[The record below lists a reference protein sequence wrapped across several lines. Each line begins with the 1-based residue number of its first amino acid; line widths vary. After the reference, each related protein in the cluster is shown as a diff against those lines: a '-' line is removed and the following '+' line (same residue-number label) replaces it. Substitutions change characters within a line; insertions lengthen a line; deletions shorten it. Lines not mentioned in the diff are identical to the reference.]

1 MEESNK
7 ELLEYIYKTAEMGKY
22 SSTELVKEL
31 HNKDN
36 KIKEELDEIVKGYEG
51 IYKKTEKLL
60 KKHKLEE
67 KEINYFAKMG
77 ASFNM
82 KKEVMND
89 NSDASIADMLIQG
102 LTMGN
107 LEMSKKIG
115 NYEKKVDDKILDLA
129 KELHKFGEKE
139 IEKLKKFL

>member
-115 NYEKKVDDKILDLA
+115 DYEKKVDDKILDLA

>member
-22 SSTELVKEL
+22 SSTELLKEL

-115 NYEKKVDDKILDLA
+115 DYEKKVDDKILDLA

>member
-36 KIKEELDEIVKGYEG
+36 KIKEELDEIVKGY
-51 IYKKTEKLL
+51 
-60 KKHKLEE
+60 EE

-115 NYEKKVDDKILDLA
+115 DYEKKVDDKILDLA

>member
-22 SSTELVKEL
+22 SSTELLKEL

-36 KIKEELDEIVKGYEG
+36 KIKEELDEIVKGYEE

>member
-51 IYKKTEKLL
+51 IYKKTERT
-60 KKHKLEE
+60 
-67 KEINYFAKMG
+67 A
-77 ASFNM
+77 
-82 KKEVMND
+82 
-89 NSDASIADMLIQG
+89 
-102 LTMGN
+102 
-107 LEMSKKIG
+107 
-115 NYEKKVDDKILDLA
+115 
-129 KELHKFGEKE
+129 
-139 IEKLKKFL
+139 

>member
-22 SSTELVKEL
+22 SSTELLKEL

-36 KIKEELDEIVKGYEG
+36 KIKEELDEIVKGYEE

-129 KELHKFGEKE
+129 KELHKFGEN
-139 IEKLKKFL
+139 

>member
-1 MEESNK
+1 MDESNK
-7 ELLEYIYKTAEMGKY
+7 ELLEYIYSTAEMGKY

-36 KIKEELDEIVKGYEG
+36 KIKEELDEILKGYED
-51 IYKKTEKLL
+51 IYKKAEKLL

-67 KEINYFAKMG
+67 KEISSFAKIG
-77 ASFNM
+77 ASFHM
-82 KKEVMND
+82 KKEVLND

-107 LEMSKKIG
+107 LEMNKKISQ
-115 NYEKKVDDKILDLA
+115 YESKVDDKILDLA
-129 KELHKFGEKE
+129 KELYNFGEKK
-139 IEKLKKFL
+139 IETLKKFL

>member
-36 KIKEELDEIVKGYEG
+36 KIKEELDEIVKGYEE

-115 NYEKKVDDKILDLA
+115 DYEKKVDDKILDLA
-129 KELHKFGEKE
+129 KE
-139 IEKLKKFL
+139 IQ